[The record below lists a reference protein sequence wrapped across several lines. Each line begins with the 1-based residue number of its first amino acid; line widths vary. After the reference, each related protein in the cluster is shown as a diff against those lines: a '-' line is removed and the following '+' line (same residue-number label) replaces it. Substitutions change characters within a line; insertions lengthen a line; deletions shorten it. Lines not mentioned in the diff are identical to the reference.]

1 VVRASQVLLYV
12 FAAITLLGIGFLLW
26 ALVHLI
32 FEARRQRDIQA
43 QAEEHFRP
51 RRRM

>member
-1 VVRASQVLLYV
+1 VHASQVLLYV

-26 ALVHLI
+26 ALIHLI
-32 FEARRQRDIQA
+32 FEARNQRRGEA
-43 QAEEHFRP
+43 QAFENVRP

>member
-1 VVRASQVLLYV
+1 MHANQVLLYV
-12 FAAITLLGIGFLLW
+12 FAAIVLLGIGFLLW

-32 FEARRQRDIQA
+32 LEARTQGRSEA
-43 QAEEHFRP
+43 QALEDFRP